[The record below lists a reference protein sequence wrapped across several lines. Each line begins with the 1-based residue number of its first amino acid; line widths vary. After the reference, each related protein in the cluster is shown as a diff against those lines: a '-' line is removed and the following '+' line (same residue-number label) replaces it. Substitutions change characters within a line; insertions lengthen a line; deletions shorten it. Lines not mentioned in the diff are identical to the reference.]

1 MALDNDENTEAV
13 GYVFT
18 APPGTPAPT
27 LAELNALD
35 LETFSDLNP
44 AWDQVG
50 HTSQDDLP
58 KLAFDG
64 GETQTKTTW
73 QQRRLRKA
81 TSGDPVAAS
90 VTLILSDFNL
100 RTLELY
106 YGKNAA
112 DPAIEPGVFG
122 VGGNFNPVE
131 HAVLIIIVEGDIRVG
146 FYAAKAV
153 VERDDTINLPA
164 NAVSGFPVRATFLN
178 YPGKRLYDWISAEL
192 VTADEEDPT
201 PDLP

>member
-13 GYVFT
+13 GYIFT

-50 HTSQDDLP
+50 HTSQDNLP
-58 KLAFDG
+58 TFAFGG
-64 GETQTKTTW
+64 GEAQTKTTW
-73 QQRRLRKA
+73 QQKRLRKVA
-81 TSGDPVAAS
+81 PGDPVAAS
-90 VTLILSDFNL
+90 VALILEDFNL

-106 YGKNAA
+106 YGKNSAN
-112 DPAIEPGVFG
+112 PATEPGVFG
-122 VGGNFNPVE
+122 VGGNFDPVKR
-131 HAVLIIIVEGDIRVG
+131 AVLLIIVEGDIRVG
-146 FYAAKAV
+146 FYAAKAT
-153 VERDDTINLPA
+153 VERDNAINLPV
-164 NAVSGFPVRATFLN
+164 NVVSGFPIRATFLD

-192 VTADEEDPT
+192 VTADEGDPT